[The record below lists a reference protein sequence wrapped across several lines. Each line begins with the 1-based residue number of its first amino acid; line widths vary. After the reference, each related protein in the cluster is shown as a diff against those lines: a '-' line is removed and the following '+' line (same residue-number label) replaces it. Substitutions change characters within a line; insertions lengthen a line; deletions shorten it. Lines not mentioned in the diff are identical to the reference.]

1 MAKRKLSNI
10 QKNFTAVI
18 YRTALYI
25 KTGCA
30 STIQTSLIVFGLLR
44 FWFNLL
50 VRSVV

>member
-1 MAKRKLSNI
+1 MTKRKKTDI
-10 QKNFTAVI
+10 KNFTVVI
-18 YRTALYI
+18 YRTAH